1 VKEYLDR
8 YVYGPK
14 NWAAYL
20 ELLGMENV
28 IDATIRGR
36 SVHND

>member
-1 VKEYLDR
+1 VTEYLDR
-8 YVYGPK
+8 YVHEPK